1 MQFILQVAATV
12 IVSSIITTKWGKDI
26 SKTLSK
32 WLDPEEGKKFQSPKI
47 GSVVSNWDPQ
57 SLYNRLLDLG
67 VSIP

>member
-32 WLDPEEGKKFQSPKI
+32 WLDPEEGKNVAK
-47 GSVVSNWDPQ
+47 
-57 SLYNRLLDLG
+57 
-67 VSIP
+67 